1 MLSGRSNSFP
11 PKWLTRSSR
20 ERDASR
26 SVSRRR
32 ATRKPAASRRQ
43 NRRTGK
49 PTYRK
54 VWKQKEPRPEGR
66 HLRWIAMLR
75 RPDASEGEG
84 QLNIT
89 STMVKELRV
98 KTGAGMMDCK
108 EALTA
113 SDGDFEKAI
122 DVLRKKGMSAA
133 TKRSSK
139 AAKDGTIASY
149 IHMGGKIGVLVEVNC
164 ETDFVAKTEDFQA
177 LARDLAMQVA
187 ASNPLYVN
195 TDEICE
201 KVIEGKLKKYFEEV
215 CLMDQK
221 FIKNTD
227 ITVGTLVSNMIAKT
241 GENIIV
247 RRFSR
252 FQLGEER
259 K

>member
-1 MLSGRSNSFP
+1 MHRLPVRM
-11 PKWLTRSSR
+11 RVR
-20 ERDASR
+20 RD
-26 SVSRRR
+26 
-32 ATRKPAASRRQ
+32 
-43 NRRTGK
+43 GK
-49 PTYRK
+49 
-54 VWKQKEPRPEGR
+54 
-66 HLRWIAMLR
+66 L
-75 RPDASEGEG
+75 D
-84 QLNIT
+84 IT
-89 STMVKELRV
+89 SVMVKELRV

-108 EALTA
+108 EALTN
-113 SDGDFEKAI
+113 SEGDFEKAI
-122 DVLRKKGMSAA
+122 DYLRKKGMSAA

-139 AAKDGTIASY
+139 AAKDGTVASY

-187 ASNPLYVN
+187 AANPLYVN
-195 TDEICE
+195 ADEISETALERE
-201 KVIEGKLKKYFEEV
+201 KEIYRSQLLEEKKPEKIWEKIIEGKLKKYFEEV